1 MADSSGEK
9 ISYVTFDG
17 RTIVNARA
25 LLSDP
30 KVRETIEK
38 LSKANERFRHRR
50 GVTFL
55 RPAKTGAC
63 V

>member
-1 MADSSGEK
+1 MAESDNEK

-25 LLSDP
+25 LLRDP
-30 KVRETIEK
+30 KVRRTIEK
-38 LSKANERFRHRR
+38 LSKLKDPPRNGR

-55 RPAKTGAC
+55 TPRKAE
-63 V
+63 

>member
-1 MADSSGEK
+1 MTESDNEK

-25 LLSDP
+25 LLRDP
-30 KVRETIEK
+30 KVRRTIEK
-38 LSKANERFRHRR
+38 LSKLKDPPRNGR

-55 RPAKTGAC
+55 TPRKAE
-63 V
+63 

>member
-1 MADSSGEK
+1 MADSNSEK
-9 ISYVTFDG
+9 KSYVDFDG
-17 RTIVNARA
+17 RTFVNAKA
-25 LLSDP
+25 LLRDP

-38 LSKANERFRHRR
+38 LSKANEKFRNRR

-55 RPAKTGAC
+55 RPIKPE